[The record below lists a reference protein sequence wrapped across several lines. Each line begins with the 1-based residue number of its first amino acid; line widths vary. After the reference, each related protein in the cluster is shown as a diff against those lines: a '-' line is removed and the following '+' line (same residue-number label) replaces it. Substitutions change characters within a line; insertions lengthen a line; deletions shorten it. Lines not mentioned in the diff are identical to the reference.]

1 MLQQQAQSLLGDD
14 LYRILTNPT
23 VEPIPTRTWNR
34 GGYIA
39 GGVWSTQVTDAFR
52 SMSVNVDDL
61 NRIMADI
68 NARYTNDYRI
78 IEDRRLAGPT
88 EYIVYYDEC

>member
-1 MLQQQAQSLLGDD
+1 
-14 LYRILTNPT
+14 
-23 VEPIPTRTWNR
+23 
-34 GGYIA
+34 
-39 GGVWSTQVTDAFR
+39 
-52 SMSVNVDDL
+52 MSVNVDDL